1 MTPRPDRR
9 TLLQMLTAGA
19 MAARAAPSMAIAQAG
34 ASLGANAAERG
45 ILLGSAV
52 TNECLSDKAYRDI
65 LFAQSRMLVPEWD
78 MTFHFLRP
86 QRGSFNTA
94 PADQLVERA
103 RAAQIPIRGQTL
115 IWDDNQPDWLRQL
128 TKGEL
133 QSQFDRHI
141 DETIAH
147 FGSALYSWDVV
158 NEPFWPGHGAPG
170 GFRRGV
176 WHEAMGP
183 DYIIRA
189 FRRARAAAPE
199 MRLVLNEAQCERFD
213 DLGNRFRPLLLGLV
227 DRLLDQGVRLDAI
240 GLQSH
245 LQARVPFDAERF
257 GAFLAEIAKRGLDIY
272 CTEIDVNDEGL
283 PDSIAGR
290 DAAVAARLSEFLK
303 VVLAEP
309 RVRMLTFWQMGD
321 RFSWYRSPYYLKGAS
336 AERRRVPA
344 RPCLY
349 DDALNPKPAWHAL
362 ADAFDER
369 APTP

>member
-1 MTPRPDRR
+1 
-9 TLLQMLTAGA
+9 MLTAGA

-176 WHEAMGP
+176 
-183 DYIIRA
+183 
-189 FRRARAAAPE
+189 
-199 MRLVLNEAQCERFD
+199 C
-213 DLGNRFRPLLLGLV
+213 
-227 DRLLDQGVRLDAI
+227 LDAI